1 MKKYLFISNSTKPNL
16 EENNS
21 RDKIH
26 LTNVS
31 RPCIEAAINLGYEVN
46 MGVNRRYA
54 AELECELNVKLY
66 NSSTYRSL
74 VDIKS
79 NYIAFKNLLSFLK
92 KEEVQVIHCNTPI
105 GGLVARICGRI
116 KRVPIVIYTA
126 HGFHFY
132 KGAPLFN
139 RTLIKWVEKGL
150 ARFTDVIITMNK
162 EDYNAAQSFRLR
174 KGGNVYYVPGVG
186 IDTDEYSVVDS
197 SKADNIKK
205 SLGLKKDDYILI
217 AMGDLI
223 GRKNYS
229 SSIKAIS
236 KLNNSKIHFLICG
249 VGPETEKLK
258 KLAEVLGIENNIHF
272 LGYRTDIKELL
283 MLSDIFLFTSKQEGL
298 PRSLMEAMSA
308 GLPCICSNIRGNV
321 DLIVNGEGGLLFD
334 SEDINGISQGIARLI
349 ENPKLR
355 VSMGQNNLNRIK
367 EFDVE
372 NVKKIIMSIY
382 EKEL

>member
-21 RDKIH
+21 REKIH

-116 KRVPIVIYTA
+116 KRVPIVIYTV

-283 MLSDIFLFTSKQEGL
+283 KLSDIFLFTSKQEGL

-355 VSMGQNNLNRIK
+355 VSMGKNNLNRIK